1 VKIKV
6 KAKILEEF
14 MRDLVMNPEL
24 YEQEDLSDFLSYND
38 LGIPIAQAYSYDL
51 ITGLTDEGE
60 KLISETWLYFC
71 NMMFV
76 DPESDYEDLDDVW
89 IAIEDEDDL

>member
-1 VKIKV
+1 MEIKL
-6 KAKILEEF
+6 KAKILEES

-24 YEQEDLSDFLSYND
+24 YEQEDLSTFLSYND

-51 ITGLTDEGE
+51 ITGLTEEG
-60 KLISETWLYFC
+60 KNLISETWFYFC

-76 DPESDYEDLDDVW
+76 DPDADYEDLDDVW